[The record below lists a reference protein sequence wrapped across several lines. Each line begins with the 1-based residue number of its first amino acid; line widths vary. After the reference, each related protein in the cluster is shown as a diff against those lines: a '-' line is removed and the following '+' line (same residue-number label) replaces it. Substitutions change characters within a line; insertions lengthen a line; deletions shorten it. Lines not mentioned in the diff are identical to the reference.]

1 MGRFNMRVFDV
12 VFHTR
17 IAVFHN
23 LDREISIYNQLFTQ
37 KKYWQTFVLGNHLF
51 FMACEKC
58 VAIHRNAEI
67 DNTEVNCKCPCHFSN
82 TTSDYGWK
90 KLF

>member
-37 KKYWQTFVLGNHLF
+37 KKYWQAFVLGNHLF

-67 DNTEVNCKCPCHFSN
+67 DNTEVNYKCPCHFSN

-90 KLF
+90 LF

>member
-37 KKYWQTFVLGNHLF
+37 KKY
-51 FMACEKC
+51 
-58 VAIHRNAEI
+58 
-67 DNTEVNCKCPCHFSN
+67 
-82 TTSDYGWK
+82 
-90 KLF
+90 

>member
-1 MGRFNMRVFDV
+1 MRVFDV

-17 IAVFHN
+17 ITVFHN
-23 LDREISIYNQLFTQ
+23 LDRETSIYNQLFTLE
-37 KKYWQTFVLGNHLF
+37 KYWQTFVLGNHLF

-67 DNTEVNCKCPCHFSN
+67 DNTEVDCKCPCHLSN
-82 TTSDYGWK
+82 TISDYE
-90 KLF
+90 

>member
-23 LDREISIYNQLFTQ
+23 LTVKLVFTINCLH
-37 KKYWQTFVLGNHLF
+37 KRNIDKPLVLGNHLF

-82 TTSDYGWK
+82 TTSDYG
-90 KLF
+90 